1 MLCPRGGDRH
11 GRREGG
17 RDVEN
22 SEDSEGGGSDAAHH
36 CYPAGQKGRGGERA
50 AAAAAAWSACS
61 IFVSVVCTR
70 KGRLCIEPSL
80 QARQSKGAER
90 PTRLELQGPG
100 APQGLVRSDGPRNL
114 FQRQP
119 ATR

>member
-1 MLCPRGGDRH
+1 MRHIIAILRGRKGVRW
-11 GRREGG
+11 
-17 RDVEN
+17 RDSICCEEWLLVVTVR
-22 SEDSEGGGSDAAHH
+22 G
-36 CYPAGQKGRGGERA
+36 GGERA

-100 APQGLVRSDGPRNL
+100 APPAAISTRLVRSDGPRNL